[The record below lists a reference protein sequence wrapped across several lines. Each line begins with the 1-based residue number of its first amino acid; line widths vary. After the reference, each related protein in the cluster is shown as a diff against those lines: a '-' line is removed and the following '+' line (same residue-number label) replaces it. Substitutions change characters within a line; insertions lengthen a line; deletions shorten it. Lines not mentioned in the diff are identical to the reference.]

1 MNGVGVWHETFA
13 GKDSFATKFLNDR
26 NMLIIQHLT
35 KGNGKIE
42 FFVATVGRIGR
53 RMLKLDFDAL
63 RRFEFVLLDLEND
76 FEGITEI
83 PADEKFAQI
92 RNYSSDKNIFSAIFS
107 VIRLAFNHI
116 SNYDEH
122 DKKLKKFVEEKL
134 SDQKFWLEYLGISG
148 K

>member
-1 MNGVGVWHETFA
+1 
-13 GKDSFATKFLNDR
+13 
-26 NMLIIQHLT
+26 MLIIQHLT